1 MGWNHAATST
11 LLEVSRSCMTEAMS
25 YIMCTPSS
33 YFTIIFHCTCT
44 SRIHPPHIY
53 VSSSFLQLQH
63 FRRTQRGGSSDQM
76 ASTAKSAL
84 ICMVL
89 LAAVMAVHGVSVSVK
104 NQTPVNI
111 NVNGVDIAAGVTAVV
126 NVTQSALG
134 LVLKLVNSLGQEIT
148 SSVDLPLGVTEVILN
163 QVLGG
168 IQVTVGAVTTTVIG
182 LLGGLVN
189 SLLGLV
195 LATIPL

>member
-1 MGWNHAATST
+1 
-11 LLEVSRSCMTEAMS
+11 
-25 YIMCTPSS
+25 
-33 YFTIIFHCTCT
+33 
-44 SRIHPPHIY
+44 
-53 VSSSFLQLQH
+53 
-63 FRRTQRGGSSDQM
+63 M
-76 ASTAKSAL
+76 ASAAKSAL

-111 NVNGVDIAAGVTAVV
+111 NVNGIDIGAGVTAAV
-126 NVTQSALG
+126 NVTQQALG
-134 LVLKLVNSLGQEIT
+134 LVLNLVNSLGKEIT
-148 SSVDLPLGVTEVILN
+148 STVNLPLGVTEVVLT

-168 IQVTVGAVTTTVIG
+168 IQVTVGGLTTAVIN

-195 LATIPL
+195 LAIIAV